1 MKEHKIGEK
10 FTITL
15 EVVKQEGCK
24 GCFFVNLGICL
35 ITSCRISKRSDRKHV
50 IFKEVKE

>member
-1 MKEHKIGEK
+1 MKELKVGERV
-10 FTITL
+10 TITL
-15 EVVKQEGCK
+15 EAVKQEGCV